1 MALHGVDIA
10 SYQKD
15 MDCSKVKA
23 DFIIIKA
30 TQGNTYVN
38 PNCNRQYAQAKS
50 AGKLLGLYHYATGI
64 GPEIEAD
71 FFINNIKNYVK
82 EAILCL
88 DWEHNEKGGKNPVF
102 NTAGEVDYVYRFMQ
116 RVHEKTGVYPLLYM
130 SASVTRRRDWS
141 KVAQI
146 CELWDA
152 QYASSTKITDYQENP
167 WRDKKGLGAWK
178 EPPAIHQYS
187 SCGSIDGYRQ
197 TSPGKL
203 DMDIAYISKQD
214 WMTLA
219 KGNYVK
225 PVNKSYSVG
234 QVYTLQNNMYI
245 RREPNGEKLRVD
257 ELTKNGKANA
267 FEDADGNAVIKRG
280 TRVTCKEVRIPT
292 KAIWMR
298 IPSGWI
304 CAKSA
309 SGKVFIT

>member
-38 PNCNRQYAQAKS
+38 PHCNRQYAQAKA

-64 GPEIEAD
+64 GAEVEAD
-71 FFINNIKNYVK
+71 FFINNVRNYVK

-88 DWEHNEKGGKNPVF
+88 DWEHNDVGGKNPVF
-102 NTAGEVDYVYRFMQ
+102 NTAGEVDYVYRFMK
-116 RVHEKTGVYPLLYM
+116 RVHDLTGVYPLLYM

-152 QYASSTKITDYQENP
+152 QYASSTKITDYQDSP
-167 WRDKKGLGAWK
+167 WRDNKGLGAWK
-178 EPPAIHQYS
+178 QPPAIHQYS
-187 SCGSIDGYRQ
+187 SSGSIEGYRQ

-203 DMDIAYISKQD
+203 DMDIAYLTRDEWLMLARGSFNNKPIPKSVNPEVIMNILDNKYGSGDKRALKLKEEGYDAVAIQNKINELYRLSKE
-214 WMTLA
+214 LE
-219 KGNYVK
+219 
-225 PVNKSYSVG
+225 P
-234 QVYTLQNNMYI
+234 I
-245 RREPNGEKLRVD
+245 RQKAGEYFDCLLK
-257 ELTKNGKANA
+257 
-267 FEDADGNAVIKRG
+267 F
-280 TRVTCKEVRIPT
+280 
-292 KAIWMR
+292 
-298 IPSGWI
+298 
-304 CAKSA
+304 
-309 SGKVFIT
+309 

>member
-64 GPEIEAD
+64 GPEVEAD
-71 FFINNIKNYVK
+71 FFINNCRNYIK

-102 NTAGEVDYVYRFMQ
+102 NTAGEVEYVYKFMKK
-116 RVHEKTGVYPLLYM
+116 VHELTGVYPLLYM

-152 QYASSTKITDYQENP
+152 QYGNATKITDYQNNP
-167 WRDKKGLGAWK
+167 WRDNKGLGAWK

-187 SCGSIDGYRQ
+187 SSGSIEGYRQ
-197 TSPGKL
+197 TTSGKL
-203 DMDIAYISKQD
+203 DMDIAY
-214 WMTLA
+214 
-219 KGNYVK
+219 
-225 PVNKSYSVG
+225 
-234 QVYTLQNNMYI
+234 
-245 RREPNGEKLRVD
+245 
-257 ELTKNGKANA
+257 LTKQEWMMLA
-267 FEDADGNAVIKRG
+267 RG
-280 TRVTCKEVRIPT
+280 TYNTKPQSRAVNPEVIRNVLDNKYGSGSNRTLKLTEEGYNPTEVQNKINELYKLSKELEPIKK
-292 KAIWMR
+292 KAGEYFDCVLML
-298 IPSGWI
+298 
-304 CAKSA
+304 
-309 SGKVFIT
+309 

>member
-64 GPEIEAD
+64 GPEVEAD
-71 FFINNIKNYVK
+71 FFINNIRNYIK

-102 NTAGEVDYVYRFMQ
+102 NTAGEVEYVYRFMK
-116 RVHEKTGVYPLLYM
+116 RVYELTGVYPLLYM

-152 QYASSTKITDYQENP
+152 QYGNATKITDYQNNP
-167 WRDKKGLGAWK
+167 WRDNKGLGAWK
-178 EPPAIHQYS
+178 ESPAIHQYS
-187 SCGSIDGYRQ
+187 SSGSIEGYRQ
-197 TSPGKL
+197 TTSGKL
-203 DMDIAYISKQD
+203 DMDIAY
-214 WMTLA
+214 
-219 KGNYVK
+219 
-225 PVNKSYSVG
+225 
-234 QVYTLQNNMYI
+234 
-245 RREPNGEKLRVD
+245 
-257 ELTKNGKANA
+257 LTKQEWMMLA
-267 FEDADGNAVIKRG
+267 RG
-280 TRVTCKEVRIPT
+280 TYNTKPQPRAVNPEVIRNVLDNKYGSGSNRILKLTEEGYNPTEVQNKINELYKLSKELEPIKK
-292 KAIWMR
+292 KA
-298 IPSGWI
+298 GEYFD
-304 CAKSA
+304 CVLK
-309 SGKVFIT
+309 F

>member
-30 TQGNTYVN
+30 TQGNTYIN

-64 GPEIEAD
+64 GPEVEAN
-71 FFINNIKNYVK
+71 FFINNCRNYIK

-88 DWEHNEKGGKNPVF
+88 DWEHNEKGGKNQVF
-102 NTAGEVDYVYRFMQ
+102 NTAGEVEYVYRFMKK
-116 RVHEKTGVYPLLYM
+116 VHELTGVYPLLYM

-152 QYASSTKITDYQENP
+152 QYGNATKITDYQNNP
-167 WRDKKGLGAWK
+167 WRDNKGLGAWK

-187 SCGSIDGYRQ
+187 SSGSIEGYRQ
-197 TSPGKL
+197 TTSGKL
-203 DMDIAYISKQD
+203 DMDIAY
-214 WMTLA
+214 
-219 KGNYVK
+219 
-225 PVNKSYSVG
+225 
-234 QVYTLQNNMYI
+234 
-245 RREPNGEKLRVD
+245 
-257 ELTKNGKANA
+257 LTKQEWMMLA
-267 FEDADGNAVIKRG
+267 RG
-280 TRVTCKEVRIPT
+280 TYNTKPKPREVNPEVIRNVLDNKYGSGSNRTLKLTEEGYNPTEVQNKINELYKLSKELEPVRK
-292 KAIWMR
+292 KAGIYFDCVLML
-298 IPSGWI
+298 
-304 CAKSA
+304 
-309 SGKVFIT
+309 

>member
-64 GPEIEAD
+64 GPEVEAY
-71 FFINNIKNYVK
+71 FFINNCRNYIK

-102 NTAGEVDYVYRFMQ
+102 NTAGEVEYVYRFMKK
-116 RVHEKTGVYPLLYM
+116 VHELTGVYPLLYM

-152 QYASSTKITDYQENP
+152 QYGNATKITDYQNNP
-167 WRDKKGLGAWK
+167 WRDSKGLGAWK

-187 SCGSIDGYRQ
+187 SSGSIEGYRQ
-197 TSPGKL
+197 TTSGKL
-203 DMDIAYISKQD
+203 DMDIAYLTKQEWLMLARGTYNTKPQPRAVNPEVIKNVLD
-214 WMTLA
+214 NKYGSGSSRVLKLTEEGYNPTEVQNKVNELYQLA
-219 KGNYVK
+219 KELEPVK
-225 PVNKSYSVG
+225 K
-234 QVYTLQNNMYI
+234 
-245 RREPNGEKLRVD
+245 
-257 ELTKNGKANA
+257 KAGIY
-267 FEDADGNAVIKRG
+267 FDCVL
-280 TRVTCKEVRIPT
+280 
-292 KAIWMR
+292 ML
-298 IPSGWI
+298 
-304 CAKSA
+304 
-309 SGKVFIT
+309 